1 MAIIRVFILVIL
13 MPVLGGAQTG
23 GGEADNSKSVPS
35 LILHWQPSYLVSPYM
50 PAVQFSLEHRFADR
64 LYGHYQAG
72 YLFNGGWAAAPTRL
86 SASGFRVQAG
96 VRRYLQEF
104 VRGQESSFVEFQ
116 FMYRQYDAVIAGD
129 FCRFGCAFRQRINYE
144 MSRTAVGPFIF
155 VGKNFGGPKVPLT
168 FGCGFGL
175 QHVRIKFSDVPGDAV
190 FRTNGALLWPY
201 GDDEKKIVP
210 GFHMLLNIGFF
221 LH

>member
-23 GGEADNSKSVPS
+23 GGEAGNSKSVPS

-86 SASGFRVQAG
+86 SASGFRIQAG

-104 VRGQESSFVEFQ
+104 VRGQESSFIEFQ

-144 MSRTAVGPFIF
+144 MNRTAMGPLVF
-155 VGKNFGGPKVPLT
+155 FGQNIGRQNVYFTL
-168 FGCGFGL
+168 GGGFGL
-175 QHVRIKFSDVPGDAV
+175 QYARIRFSETPDDAA
-190 FRTNGALLWPY
+190 FSTNGTYIWGH
-201 GDDEKKIVP
+201 GDNEERIIPVV
-210 GFHMLLNIGFF
+210 HMLMSVSIF
-221 LH
+221 LR